1 MLSEMA
7 ETVTIPKEEYNR
19 LKKKEELDTEL
30 LDDIAHGI
38 KDVLT
43 GKIKEV

>member
-1 MLSEMA
+1 MA
-7 ETVTIPKEEYNR
+7 ETVTIPKKEYDR
-19 LKKKEELDTEL
+19 LKKMEEVDKEL
-30 LDDIAHGI
+30 LEDIAHGI

>member
-1 MLSEMA
+1 MA
-7 ETVTIPKEEYNR
+7 ETITIPKEEYNR

-30 LDDIAHGI
+30 LEDIAHGI

>member
-1 MLSEMA
+1 MA